1 MAARDTCAYDKLFTK
16 SVPHIHEKIFF
27 FLDYESFKNCKVV
40 CKEWNDF
47 LTSEPFQNKAQSVY
61 FYKIKQEKY
70 KLITYKTEIVAN
82 ERKLFDCIKKG
93 NAGEVNGLLSIG
105 VDPKCERRQK
115 GAYLGV
121 LDMYRN
127 PQAYT
132 TLLLATEKGTQIWS
146 NYFLMQEQIPIVHHY
161 IGLPYQDQ
169 LHYIGQV
176 KTVKKTSLDYY
187 SMQEQNLIE
196 QTPME

>member
-93 NAGEVNGLLSIG
+93 NAGEVNSLLSIG

-132 TLLLATEKGTQIWS
+132 TLLLATEKGDTDLVKLLLDAGADPNSTPLYWAS
-146 NYFLMQEQIPIVHHY
+146 LSGPT
-161 IGLPYQDQ
+161 P
-169 LHYIGQV
+169 LHWASKNGEEDV
-176 KTVKKTSLDYY
+176 VRLLLNAGAEPDRADT
-187 SMQEQNLIE
+187 N
-196 QTPME
+196 